1 MAILLRGKPV
11 PVKGL
16 PPSIAQERAEL
27 RKAAARM
34 LEAVPVV
41 DPFDASLLPDGAVT
55 LANQPDSISPIYA
68 GLPVDRKQELVIQW
82 GECVDVWL
90 DDMVTL
96 ITERLFLDAKL
107 ALPELQD
114 HPHRPVAVNRRDW
127 LNDELRSTAEMVS
140 EFEAAADRCWTAM
153 SVEEREPV
161 AHAWLVHPE
170 TGRLAG
176 RAWLDN
182 AQFGRTWPTG
192 AYVDGRWFVNLH
204 NVLYLDIAHLW
215 NHGPTWLGE
224 PVEMPPDDQSHLDG
238 WHARLMSG

>member
-27 RKAAARM
+27 RKVAARM
-34 LEAVPVV
+34 LEAVSIV
-41 DPFDASLLPDGAVT
+41 DPFDPSTLPDGAKT
-55 LANQPDSISPIYA
+55 LANQPDPISPIYA
-68 GLPVDRKQELVIQW
+68 NLPLDRQHELVIQW

-90 DDMVTL
+90 GDMVTL

-114 HPHRPVAVNRRDW
+114 HPHRPVAENRRDW
-127 LNDELRSTAEMVS
+127 LNDELRSTAEMIT
-140 EFEAAADRCWTAM
+140 EFEAHADRCWQTMTEA
-153 SVEEREPV
+153 EREPV
-161 AHAWLVHPE
+161 AHIWLTQP
-170 TGRLAG
+170 TDTRLVG

-182 AQFGRTWPTG
+182 AKFGRTWPTG
-192 AYVDGRWFVNLH
+192 AYVDARWFANLH

-215 NHGPTWLGE
+215 NRGPTWLGE
-224 PVEMPPDDQSHLDG
+224 PVELPAEPEIEYAFGRH
-238 WHARLMSG
+238 